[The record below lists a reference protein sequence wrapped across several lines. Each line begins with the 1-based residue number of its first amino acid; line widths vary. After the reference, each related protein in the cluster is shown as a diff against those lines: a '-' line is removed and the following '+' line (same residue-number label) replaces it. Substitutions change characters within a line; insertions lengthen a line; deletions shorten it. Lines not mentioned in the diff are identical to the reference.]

1 MGTSLRRDNARAMP
15 QDKVEIVRDFLEAS
29 GSHGRVRRYSQEYLA
44 NHVRGMRD
52 GGDGGSERRSVV
64 AAGSP

>member
-1 MGTSLRRDNARAMP
+1 MP